1 MAFVFIM
8 ILWLHFLA
16 LHEYAHAR
24 VAYAGGDKTVA
35 DKGYLTLNPFR
46 FTNFNLSILFP
57 LLVLAIGGIPLP
69 GGCVY
74 VDKTRLR
81 SKVWDSLVSAA
92 GVAAEAVVLPLLLF
106 PFWFMEPD
114 PDSVFWAAYAFFVFL
129 VCYSIVLNLIPVPPL
144 DGYGIIEPFLPRKV
158 QDVLDNV
165 KPLGFWIV
173 LALAVSL
180 PLWVIPAHWTV
191 LMGVDWELVKKG
203 SSLVR
208 GIGP

>member
-35 DKGYLTLNPFR
+35 AKGYLTLNPFR
-46 FTNFNLSILFP
+46 FTSFTLSILFP
-57 LLVLAIGGIPLP
+57 LLVLAIGGVPLP

-81 SKVWDSLVSAA
+81 SKVWDSLVSGA
-92 GVAAEAVVLPLLLF
+92 GAAAEIAVLPLLIL
-106 PFWFMEPD
+106 PFHFIEPD
-114 PDSVFWAAYAFFVFL
+114 PQSVFWVSYAYFVFL
-129 VCYSIVLNLIPVPPL
+129 VCYSIVLNLLPVPPL

-158 QDVLDNV
+158 QDLLEHV

-173 LALAVSL
+173 LVLALSF
-180 PLWVIPAHWTV
+180 PLGEIAARWTIW
-191 LMGVDWELVKKG
+191 LGVPVDLIVKG
-203 SSLVR
+203 ESLVR
-208 GIGP
+208 GVGG